1 MRKMFIF
8 IRLVVFFTMLFFGIV
23 ILGKIFTPK
32 WKNGTL
38 SEMDGQ
44 DYTINGYYKLPK
56 NSIDVLFLGDSSIF
70 KGVSPMEI
78 YNQTGIAS
86 YNYSVSSARIYL
98 LYYILEDAYKY
109 QKPKVI
115 MIDPLTLFYTEKEIE
130 PERRKSFDYM
140 KFSKVKYN
148 MINDNFFEF
157 SLKEK
162 LSYYFPLFR
171 YHSRWNSINISNVKR
186 TFGNYHS
193 ITKGYIMS
201 TKINPRTSGFSYM
214 EPSGK
219 KVVMED
225 YTKKYLD
232 MFVNFCKNNNIDLVF
247 LGIPDTRAW
256 GYEENEATKKIVNE
270 YGIKY
275 LDLNN
280 DSYGLD
286 FTTDTEDKGVHF
298 NLKGALKITN
308 EITKYL
314 KNNYDFVDHRSDSNY
329 KMWNDDYIKY
339 EKIKEVRLKELDY
352 KIENKIYDIKKKTD
366 STKNTKNKRYFKKN

>member
-1 MRKMFIF
+1 MKKLFIF
-8 IRLVVFFTMLFFGIV
+8 IRLVIFFTIMFALIIV
-23 ILGKIFTPK
+23 LGKVFTPK

-44 DYTINGYYKLPK
+44 DYTINGYYELPK

-70 KGVSPMEI
+70 KVVSPMEI
-78 YNQTGIAS
+78 YEQTGITS

-115 MIDPLTLFYTEKEIE
+115 MIDPLTLFYTEKEVE
-130 PERRKSFDYM
+130 GERRKSFDYM
-140 KFSKVKYN
+140 KFGKTKYE
-148 MINDNFFEF
+148 MINDDFFEF
-157 SLKEK
+157 DFKEK

-171 YHSRWNSINISNVKR
+171 YHSRWNEINMSNVKR
-186 TFGNYHS
+186 TFGSYHS

-201 TKINPRTSGFSYM
+201 TKINPRYTGFNYM
-214 EPSGK
+214 NPSNK
-219 KVVMED
+219 KVVMKD

-232 MFVNFCKNNNIDLVF
+232 MFVKFYKDNDIDLVF

-256 GYEENEATKKIVNE
+256 GYEQNEELKKLVNE
-270 YGIKY
+270 YNVKY

-286 FTTDTEDKGVHF
+286 FTTDTEDKGIHL
-298 NLKGALKITN
+298 NLKGAIKVTN
-308 EITKYL
+308 EVTKYL
-314 KNNYDFVDHRSDSNY
+314 RNNYNFKDHRNDSEY
-329 KMWNDDYIKY
+329 QKWNEDLIKY
-339 EKIKEVRLKELDY
+339 NKLKETRLKELDY
-352 KIENKIYDIKKKTD
+352 KIENKIYDVKKKKTT
-366 STKNTKNKRYFKKN
+366 TKNIKDKH

>member
-1 MRKMFIF
+1 MKKLFIF
-8 IRLVVFFTMLFFGIV
+8 IRLVIFFTIMFALIIV
-23 ILGKIFTPK
+23 LGKVFTPK

-44 DYTINGYYKLPK
+44 DYTINGYYELPK

-70 KGVSPMEI
+70 KGVSPIEI
-78 YNQTGIAS
+78 YEQTGITS

-115 MIDPLTLFYTEKEIE
+115 MIDPLTLFYTEKEVE
-130 PERRKSFDYM
+130 GERRKSFDYM
-140 KFSKVKYN
+140 KFGKTKYE
-148 MINDNFFEF
+148 MINDDFFEF
-157 SLKEK
+157 DFKEK

-171 YHSRWNSINISNVKR
+171 YHSRWNEINMSNVKK
-186 TFGNYHS
+186 TFGSYHS

-201 TKINPRTSGFSYM
+201 TKINPRYTGFNYM
-214 EPSGK
+214 NPSNK
-219 KVVMED
+219 KVVMKD

-232 MFVNFCKNNNIDLVF
+232 MFVKFCKDNDIDLVF

-256 GYEENEATKKIVNE
+256 GYEQNEELKKLVNE
-270 YGIKY
+270 YNVKY

-286 FTTDTEDKGVHF
+286 FTTDTEDKGIHL
-298 NLKGALKITN
+298 NLKGAIKVTN
-308 EITKYL
+308 EVTKYL
-314 KNNYDFVDHRSDSNY
+314 RNNYNFKDHRNDSEY
-329 KMWNDDYIKY
+329 QKWNEDLIKY
-339 EKIKEVRLKELDY
+339 NKLKETRLKELDY
-352 KIENKIYDIKKKTD
+352 KIENKIYDVKKKKTT
-366 STKNTKNKRYFKKN
+366 TKNIKDKH